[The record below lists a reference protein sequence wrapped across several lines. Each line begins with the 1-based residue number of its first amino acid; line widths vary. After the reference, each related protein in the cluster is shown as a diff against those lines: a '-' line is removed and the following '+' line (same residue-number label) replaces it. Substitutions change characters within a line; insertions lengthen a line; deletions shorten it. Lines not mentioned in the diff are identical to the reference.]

1 MPSRCRLSV
10 RAKPLKPIGL
20 MMLENT
26 APLEPR
32 PNSPVEPQPA
42 SPEKTISWREPC
54 AVLLAI
60 FLVDATVYHGAG
72 FAGIAL
78 LLFVLPLLFWA
89 GITVP
94 RTNRLI
100 LLFAA
105 GAAAVAAKLLWC
117 GNGWAAFL
125 GFVVVFLFAAALN
138 GVPFRYFNLIYYLL
152 RLIASGAYGFAD
164 YFRSSKRLRR
174 ISLRSPAAVLIP
186 LLAVV
191 VFAGI
196 FVCAN
201 SDLQE
206 ILKNGWTAFVD
217 WLGQFSDWLP
227 AGPQVAIWIAAGW
240 ITIGLL
246 RPLPET
252 FRLAARFVW
261 PEIVSNQ
268 SPPALPGEEV
278 FVAQKVV
285 EEDAKVDS
293 PHYFIFRNT
302 LLALNVL
309 FAVYLVFEFYKNWT
323 RDFPPGFDYSRHMHL
338 GAAYLT
344 FALGLSTLI
353 LCAIFQGDMLRD
365 PRIGRLKRL
374 AGIWS
379 ALNFLLAFSVYNR
392 LYIYIDLNGL
402 SRLRI
407 IGLLGTT
414 AVVLGLVMVV
424 RMFLLSKKI
433 DWLLQRYAVSVFAVV
448 FLGLVFPFD
457 MLIAHHNVARVMR
470 GDLAPSIFLLRHPES
485 AEDYLASLPLLDSD
499 DPIIREGA
507 WALFAEKFPTL
518 CAPPPPDK
526 YGWTAFQWSEKR
538 LRKALESR
546 RGELDVFLLDYSK
559 REKAIDSFRK
569 YTDRWI

>member
-1 MPSRCRLSV
+1 
-10 RAKPLKPIGL
+10 
-20 MMLENT
+20 MMSENVT
-26 APLEPR
+26 PLETQPD
-32 PNSPVEPQPA
+32 SPVETQPA

-60 FLVDATVYHGAG
+60 FFVDTTVYHGAG
-72 FAGIAL
+72 FAGLAL

-94 RTNRLI
+94 RTNRVV
-100 LLFAA
+100 LLFAV

-117 GNGWAAFL
+117 GNAWTAFL
-125 GFVVVFLFAAALN
+125 GFVIFFLFAAAQS
-138 GVPFRYFNLIYYLL
+138 GIPFRFFNLVYYLL

-164 YFRSSKRLRR
+164 YFRSSKRLQR
-174 ISLRSPAAVLIP
+174 IRLRSPAAVLVP

-196 FVCAN
+196 FVGAN
-201 SDLQE
+201 PDLQE
-206 ILKNGWTAFVD
+206 TLQKAWDSFVD
-217 WLGQFSDWLP
+217 WLGRFSDWLP
-227 AGPQVAIWIAAGW
+227 TGPQIAIWIAAGW
-240 ITIGLL
+240 IMIGLL

-252 FRLAARFVW
+252 LLGVARFVW
-261 PEIVSNQ
+261 PDIVSLQ
-268 SPPALPGEEV
+268 SVPAIPGEEV

-285 EEDAKVDS
+285 DENAKVDS
-293 PHYFIFRNT
+293 PHYLISRNT
-302 LLALNVL
+302 LLALSVL

-323 RDFPPGFDYSRHMHL
+323 RDFPSGFDYSRHMHL

-344 FALGLSTLI
+344 FALGLSTVI
-353 LCAIFQGDMLRD
+353 LCIIFQESMLRD
-365 PRIGRLKRL
+365 SRIGRLKRL
-374 AGIWS
+374 AVIWS
-379 ALNFLLAFSVYNR
+379 ILNFLLAFSVYNR

-424 RMFLLSKKI
+424 RMFLHSKKI
-433 DWLLQRYAVSVFAVV
+433 DWLLQRYAWSMFAVV

-457 MLIAHHNVARVMR
+457 MLIAHYNVSRVMQ
-470 GDLAPSIFLLRHPES
+470 GDLAPSIFLLRDPNS

-507 WALFAEKFPTL
+507 WALFAEKFSKL
-518 CAPPPPDK
+518 CVSPSSDK
-526 YGWTAFQWSEKR
+526 YEWTAFQWAEKR
-538 LRKALESR
+538 LLDALESR
-546 RGELDVFLLDYSK
+546 QEELDVYQLDYSK
-559 REKAIDSFRK
+559 RQKAIERFRK